1 MSLLTKMQQF
11 GHGASNIAEWLG
23 DGGDVVDDCVAQERA
38 NICLACPMHDSSQT
52 SKVLLG
58 AAVRRVLEIKNK
70 IGLRVENEDKLGT
83 CRVCGC
89 VLKLQIFEPDS
100 LVTNQS
106 EKSHYAE
113 NCWKTK
119 L

>member
-11 GHGASNIAEWLG
+11 GHGASNIAEWIG
-23 DGGDVVDDCVAQERA
+23 DGGDVVDDHVAQARA
-38 NICLACPMHDSSQT
+38 DICLKCPQHDSSQT

-70 IGLRVENEDKLGT
+70 IGLRVENEDGLGT
-83 CRVCGC
+83 CKVCGC
-89 VLKLQIFEPDS
+89 VLKLQIFEPDA
-100 LVTNQS
+100 LVTKQS
-106 EKSHYAE
+106 EKSLYAE
-113 NCWKTK
+113 GCWKIK